1 MGKPEFS
8 SSEHFLPPKTL
19 AERLKAQ
26 ANGQAEIEAASF
38 MAERFAPDLPA
49 KQRVSRSSTHRRSRR
64 RKLPRQDWRIH
75 RRWDR
80 HGPAA

>member
-26 ANGQAEIEAASF
+26 ATGQAEIEAASF

-49 KQRVSRSSTHRRSRR
+49 NTSEPELDTSPEPAEET
-64 RKLPRQDWRIH
+64 PRQDWRIH
-75 RRWDR
+75 RRWGP
-80 HGPAA
+80 HGPTA